1 MSTQVVK
8 LEFRRFNAT
17 VAPTLRA
24 QLDAAWATGAKVVA
38 LDFSDVAYIDSLG
51 VSALVAENRRR
62 PSGTRIVLC
71 SLNDYVRE
79 VLEITQLVRVFDVYA
94 SPEATLQAACG

>member
-1 MSTQVVK
+1 MTTEIIK
-8 LEFRRFNAT
+8 LEFQRFNAS
-17 VAPTLRA
+17 VGPALRA
-24 QLDAAWATGAKVVA
+24 LLSAAWERGATIVA
-38 LDFSDVAYIDSLG
+38 LDFAEVAYIDSLG

-62 PSGTRIVLC
+62 PAGTNIVLC

-94 SPEATLQAACG
+94 SPDAILKATG